1 MSRNNRSCWALDG
14 LEVKKK
20 HCGKVPTAQEVMLLF
35 FLLSGIF
42 LASGVIFHF
51 NETFGLT
58 KEGETILLKERTIE
72 SHLSVISSRKD
83 ERSSQLS
90 FPLQNQVPGAH

>member
-1 MSRNNRSCWALDG
+1 
-14 LEVKKK
+14 
-20 HCGKVPTAQEVMLLF
+20 MLLF

-51 NETFGLT
+51 NETFGLA
-58 KEGETILLKERTIE
+58 KEGERIHLKEWTIE
-72 SHLSVISSRKD
+72 SRLSVISSRKY
-83 ERSSQLS
+83 EGSRQLS